1 MAMAENEQQYE
12 FSEFSGEFV
21 DDGVMVIIGIYR
33 PAGTNGDWT
42 LEVVDQEGYS
52 TVWDDL
58 FATDREAFEEFLAT
72 IQRDG
77 IRSFL
82 DQSIHTVH

>member
-1 MAMAENEQQYE
+1 MPENDQQYE

-21 DDGVMVIIGIYR
+21 DDDMMVVIGIYR
-33 PAGTNGDWT
+33 PAGTNLDWT

-52 TVWDDL
+52 TVWDDS

-77 IRSFL
+77 IHSFL
-82 DQSIHTVH
+82 EQSIHSVH

>member
-1 MAMAENEQQYE
+1 MSESEQQYE

-21 DDGVMVIIGIYR
+21 DDGVMVTIGIYR
-33 PAGTNGDWT
+33 PSGTNADWT

-58 FATDREAFEEFLAT
+58 FASDREAFDEFLAT

-82 DQSIHTVH
+82 EHSIHTVH

>member
-1 MAMAENEQQYE
+1 MAENEQQYE

>member
-1 MAMAENEQQYE
+1 MPENEQQYE

-21 DDGVMVIIGIYR
+21 DDCVMVTIGIYR
-33 PAGTNGDWT
+33 PAGTNADWT

-52 TVWDDL
+52 TVWEDL
-58 FATDREAFEEFLAT
+58 FDTDRDAFDEFLAT

-82 DQSIHTVH
+82 GQSHHAVH

>member
-1 MAMAENEQQYE
+1 MTDTEQQYE
-12 FSEFSGEFV
+12 FSEFSGQFI
-21 DDGVMVIIGIYR
+21 DDGVVVVIGIYR
-33 PAGTNGDWT
+33 PAGTNADWT

-52 TVWDDL
+52 TIWDDS

-82 DQSIHTVH
+82 EQSIHSVH

>member
-1 MAMAENEQQYE
+1 MTDNEQQYE
-12 FSEFSGEFV
+12 FSEFSGQFV
-21 DDGVMVIIGIYR
+21 DDGVVVVIGIYR
-33 PAGTNGDWT
+33 PADTNADWT

-52 TVWDDL
+52 TVWDDS

-82 DQSIHTVH
+82 EQSVHSVH

>member
-1 MAMAENEQQYE
+1 MAMPESEQQYE

-21 DDGVMVIIGIYR
+21 DDDVMVTIGIYR

-58 FATDREAFEEFLAT
+58 FSTDREAFEEFLAT

-82 DQSIHTVH
+82 DLSIHTVH

>member
-1 MAMAENEQQYE
+1 MPESEQQYE

-21 DDGVMVIIGIYR
+21 DDDVMVTIGIYR
-33 PAGTNGDWT
+33 PAGTNDDWT

-58 FATDREAFEEFLAT
+58 FATDREAFDEFLAT

>member
-1 MAMAENEQQYE
+1 MTDTEQQYE
-12 FSEFSGEFV
+12 FSEFSGQFV
-21 DDGVMVIIGIYR
+21 DDGVVVVIGIYR
-33 PAGTNGDWT
+33 PAGTNADWT

-52 TVWDDL
+52 TIWDNS

-82 DQSIHTVH
+82 EQSIHSVH

>member
-1 MAMAENEQQYE
+1 MPESEQQYE

-33 PAGTNGDWT
+33 PANTNGEWT
-42 LEVVDQEGYS
+42 LEVIDQEGYS
-52 TVWDDL
+52 TVWEDS

-72 IQRDG
+72 IKRDG
-77 IRSFL
+77 IHSFL
-82 DQSIHTVH
+82 APPMHTAH

>member
-1 MAMAENEQQYE
+1 MTDTEQQYE
-12 FSEFSGEFV
+12 FSEFSGQFV
-21 DDGVMVIIGIYR
+21 DDGVVVVIGIYR
-33 PAGTNGDWT
+33 PAGTNADWT

-52 TVWDDL
+52 TIWDDS

-82 DQSIHTVH
+82 EQSIHSVH

>member
-1 MAMAENEQQYE
+1 MPDNEQQYE
-12 FSEFSGEFV
+12 FSEFSGEFI
-21 DDGVMVIIGIYR
+21 DDDVMVVLGIYR
-33 PAGTNGDWT
+33 PAGTKGDWI

-52 TVWDDL
+52 TVWEDL
-58 FATDREAFEEFLAT
+58 FPTDRDAFEEFLAT

-82 DQSIHTVH
+82 EQPIHTVH